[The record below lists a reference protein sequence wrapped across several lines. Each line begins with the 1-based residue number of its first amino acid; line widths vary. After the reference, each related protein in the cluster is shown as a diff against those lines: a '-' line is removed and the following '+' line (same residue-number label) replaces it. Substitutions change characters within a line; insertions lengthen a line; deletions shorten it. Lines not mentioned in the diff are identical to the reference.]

1 MYGHKTFE
9 YEFEN
14 NWTCT
19 HKTFEYEICILTPK
33 SSKQNILF
41 IGYCVLIGW
50 FFFSMST
57 QIVLKRF
64 MTVRPGA

>member
-1 MYGHKTFE
+1 MSLKTTGLAL
-9 YEFEN
+9 YE
-14 NWTCT
+14 C
-19 HKTFEYEICILTPK
+19 TFEYEICILTPK

-57 QIVLKRF
+57 QIVLKGF

>member
-19 HKTFEYEICILTPK
+19 HKTFEYEIRILTPK
-33 SSKQNILF
+33 SSKQNTLF

-50 FFFSMST
+50 FFLALIHKSYS
-57 QIVLKRF
+57 KGF
-64 MTVRPGA
+64 MTVRPGV